1 MTDVVARSSG
11 RETVGG
17 GGGALARWT
26 LCLSVVILAR

>member
-17 GGGALARWT
+17 WGALARWT